1 MTCLNL
7 FPSGK
12 SARKVYLSRAI
23 GRDVSRALGQ
33 VSYTEKFDHKE
44 CLFSHELN
52 RELKQ
57 QRQRRLRKRHWKSE
71 CAPLQT
77 LSRLYIPS
85 RLIRQMWANYFGV
98 EFWRTVWKFRN
109 RALWHDVTAAILAF
123 QNNEAAATLVFQ
135 TNLWELT
142 LFFCKHFLLFQYIC
156 IDAGHVSENPLQKKK
171 VVVLCSCP
179 RHNVKLGTLTL

>member
-7 FPSGK
+7 FPLGK

-23 GRDVSRALGQ
+23 GRDVSQALGQ
-33 VSYTEKFDHKE
+33 VSYTETFDHKE

-57 QRQRRLRKRHWKSE
+57 QRQRRLRKRHLKLKWIRAASNFI
-71 CAPLQT
+71 AL
-77 LSRLYIPS
+77 IPS

-109 RALWHDVTAAILAF
+109 RALWHDVTAAILAVSKQWSGGHF
-123 QNNEAAATLVFQ
+123 GVPNKSLGVDS
-135 TNLWELT
+135 
-142 LFFCKHFLLFQYIC
+142 FLL
-156 IDAGHVSENPLQKKK
+156 
-171 VVVLCSCP
+171 
-179 RHNVKLGTLTL
+179 